1 MPGNLAAVSSVQTE
15 QGGRKPRLP
24 RPPSSL
30 IAVIKSSDGT
40 LGGEKVKFP
49 PELSG
54 TQNVFLSV
62 CSLSPCL
69 PLPLF
74 SGLAR
79 LCSSDPLI
87 SLKGLEAL
95 KRLFPLSGAALF
107 LTSGLGFQRGSRLVV
122 WGGGATG
129 FCEVCEGARSDPLL
143 SPHSEIWSNLLHFS
157 TQTTQTTLIAFAPL
171 TSCPPSPI

>member
-1 MPGNLAAVSSVQTE
+1 MELW
-15 QGGRKPRLP
+15 
-24 RPPSSL
+24 
-30 IAVIKSSDGT
+30 
-40 LGGEKVKFP
+40 GEKVKFP

-62 CSLSPCL
+62 SSLSPRL

-107 LTSGLGFQRGSRLVV
+107 LTSGLGFQRGGRLVV
-122 WGGGATG
+122 WGGWKGRGGGGSG
-129 FCEVCEGARSDPLL
+129 FCEVVSWRCVRGPVLT
-143 SPHSEIWSNLLHFS
+143 HFS
-157 TQTTQTTLIAFAPL
+157 HHTEKTGPTCCIVLHKQHKQL
-171 TSCPPSPI
+171 